1 MLYKIKDG
9 YIILCHPSILYIYIF
24 KKHTHIYIYISTI
37 IIPVGAYT
45 FNTEAMRQK
54 LLRASRPG
62 CAGSWAFDNPGWTAL
77 VFRRLDNRKIPS
89 GYVKIAIENDH

>member
-1 MLYKIKDG
+1 MDILYYVIRQ
-9 YIILCHPSILYIYIF
+9 YYIYIYL
-24 KKHTHIYIYISTI
+24 KNTHTYIYISTI

-62 CAGSWAFDNPGWTAL
+62 CAGSWTFDNPGWTAL

-89 GYVKIAIENDH
+89 GYVKIAIEHDH

>member
-1 MLYKIKDG
+1 MPIKKSIYIYKIKDG
-9 YIILCHPSILYIYIF
+9 DIILYHPSILD
-24 KKHTHIYIYISTI
+24 IYIY

-62 CAGSWAFDNPGWTAL
+62 CAGSWAFDSPGWTAL

-89 GYVKIAIENDH
+89 GYVKIAFENDH